1 MGSNSKLFLL
11 LGLGG
16 STLVLDLWSKAVVSR
31 NLFLGQS
38 FDVIDGMLRIT
49 YIQNKGAIFGLS
61 IGDITGTVVLV
72 VSLLAVVLL
81 SIYYFTSPLDLKWY
95 GVGLVLILSGAAGNL
110 YDRVTLGGVR
120 DFLDIGF
127 GTTRWPVFNVAD
139 LAVTAGAVLLVIEL
153 SRRND
158 TVEKNGTSVE

>member
-1 MGSNSKLFLL
+1 VGSNSKLFLL